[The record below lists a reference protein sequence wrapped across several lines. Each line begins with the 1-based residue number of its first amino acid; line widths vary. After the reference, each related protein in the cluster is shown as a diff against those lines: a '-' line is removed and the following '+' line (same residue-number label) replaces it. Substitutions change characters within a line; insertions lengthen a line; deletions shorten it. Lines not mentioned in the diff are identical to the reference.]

1 MEPKYSQ
8 KMIGAIEEGEKDI
21 AEGRVHTQAEVLK
34 MLAGKNDT
42 NFVPD
47 FDNLTPEEQEIED
60 SLESGEYV
68 SVPATEEQKKELQ
81 AIARYTLE
89 KTRTINVRLTERDLM
104 RLKATAAREG
114 IPYQTFLTS
123 LIHKNV

>member
-1 MEPKYSQ
+1 MKQRNIYQ
-8 KMIGAIEEGEKDI
+8 NNMNTMIKE
-21 AEGRVHTQAEVLK
+21 
-34 MLAGKNDT
+34 
-42 NFVPD
+42 PD
-47 FDNLTPEEQEIED
+47 FDNLTPEEREIED

-68 SVPATEEQKKELQ
+68 SAPITEEQKKELQ

-89 KTRTINVRLTERDLM
+89 KTRTISVRLSARDLAH
-104 RLKATAAREG
+104 LKATAAREG

>member
-1 MEPKYSQ
+1 MMKRFFSKQYIHQEKQ
-8 KMIGAIEEGEKDI
+8 KRNIYQNNINTMIKE
-21 AEGRVHTQAEVLK
+21 
-34 MLAGKNDT
+34 
-42 NFVPD
+42 PD

-89 KTRTINVRLTERDLM
+89 KTRTISVRLTERDLM
-104 RLKATAAREG
+104 HLKATAAREG

>member
-114 IPYQTFLTS
+114 ILYQTFLTS

>member
-8 KMIGAIEEGEKDI
+8 KMIDAIEEGEKDI

>member
-1 MEPKYSQ
+1 MTKE
-8 KMIGAIEEGEKDI
+8 
-21 AEGRVHTQAEVLK
+21 
-34 MLAGKNDT
+34 
-42 NFVPD
+42 PD

-60 SLESGEYV
+60 SFESGVYE
-68 SVPATEEQKKELQ
+68 SAPITAEQKKELQ
-81 AIARYTLE
+81 AVARYTLE
-89 KTRTINVRLTERDLM
+89 KTRTISVRLSERDLV

>member
-1 MEPKYSQ
+1 
-8 KMIGAIEEGEKDI
+8 MIKE
-21 AEGRVHTQAEVLK
+21 
-34 MLAGKNDT
+34 
-42 NFVPD
+42 PD
-47 FDNLTPEEQEIED
+47 FDNLTPEEQEIEE
-60 SLESGEYV
+60 SFESGEYE
-68 SVPATEEQKKELQ
+68 PKPITDEQKKELQ

-89 KTRTINVRLTERDLM
+89 KTRTINIRLSERDLM